1 MSMLHGA
8 SDLYWPRQPFG
19 KLLVASCSYLC
30 TILWHHLSVWF
41 LMDSHWLIHKL
52 IFKKLCVCCWQEWTE
67 FWLHNTESKA

>member
-52 IFKKLCVCCWQEWTE
+52 IFKKLCVCCWQEWT
-67 FWLHNTESKA
+67 